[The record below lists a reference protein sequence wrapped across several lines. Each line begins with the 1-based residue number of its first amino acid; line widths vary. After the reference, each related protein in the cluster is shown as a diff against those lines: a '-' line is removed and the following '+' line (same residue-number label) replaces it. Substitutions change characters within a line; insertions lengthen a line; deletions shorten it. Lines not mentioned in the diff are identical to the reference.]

1 MIVYIY
7 INGSKRLRNG
17 GLSHATLSFIYRDG
31 RLGTYRRILFIE
43 ERVCFFRTGGGD
55 AAVLP
60 PQFFAKLRAKGQSE
74 VLQALPVAEALQK
87 LDQLGDDITR
97 WQYS

>member
-1 MIVYIY
+1 MAQKDCETADFPMQRCHSFTEMV
-7 INGSKRLRNG
+7 
-17 GLSHATLSFIYRDG
+17 GLG
-31 RLGTYRRILFIE
+31 RTE
-43 ERVCFFRTGGGD
+43 EFFLLKKECFFRTGGGD